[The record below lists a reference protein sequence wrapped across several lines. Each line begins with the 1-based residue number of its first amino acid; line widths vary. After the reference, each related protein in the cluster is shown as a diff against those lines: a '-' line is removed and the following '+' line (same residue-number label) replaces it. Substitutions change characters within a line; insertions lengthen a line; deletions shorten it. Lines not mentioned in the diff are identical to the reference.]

1 MCLSTPL
8 ACPPACRNW
17 HNCQVSARERSRVSS
32 WRARRGPVSLKGR
45 VSGGAPGDAGRASM
59 SGATARLIKW
69 LPLISAMH
77 MKGLCLLHDR
87 FGASSPRDLP
97 GYASGEAARERE
109 KKTTMYRTH
118 GLVLTQ
124 IQLMFLHPCVRACVR
139 ASARARVCGGSV
151 GNERAKLLLFPA
163 DTSVSPPSFY
173 WQSANLL
180 ASYNYLNNL
189 WRALDMIMI

>member
-97 GYASGEAARERE
+97 GYASGEAARGRER
-109 KKTTMYRTH
+109 KKNTTMYRTH
-118 GLVLTQ
+118 GLVLTP
-124 IQLMFLHPCVRACVR
+124 IQLMFLHPCVPLRLRRLRGKRQSEVATFPR
-139 ASARARVCGGSV
+139 RHVCLPSFILLAV
-151 GNERAKLLLFPA
+151 GE
-163 DTSVSPPSFY
+163 SVSELQLP
-173 WQSANLL
+173 Q
-180 ASYNYLNNL
+180 
-189 WRALDMIMI
+189 